1 MDPQNVVPENP
12 SSPHKGI
19 LVIFLNQ
26 RGLRAGWRLLIFAAL
41 LVVMINV
48 FGVMAFLLSAAL
60 GFPTGTFSPGRQ
72 LLVEMSAF
80 LAALVVTWVMS
91 KIEGR
96 KLGDFGLPLKHS
108 GGPSFVRGYLLWGFV
123 PLSLL
128 LLTMRVLHLFYFGS
142 VVLHQFQIFYWAAVW
157 GLVFLF
163 VALAEEYLFRAY
175 ALSTLADGL
184 GFWPAAV
191 ILAAL
196 FAYIH
201 TGNPGETR
209 MGIIGTGV
217 FALFASATIRRTGNL
232 WLAVGAHAGWDWA
245 QSYFYGVSDSG
256 LQVPGH
262 LMDPRISGPDW
273 LTGGSAGP
281 EGSVFTL
288 VLLMVMTGVFLVVY
302 KRTPEAFAV
311 GSNGGHS

>member
-1 MDPQNVVPENP
+1 MDTETGVPENSP
-12 SSPHKGI
+12 PPHKGI

-26 RGLRAGWRLLIFAAL
+26 RGLRAGWRLLIFTAL
-41 LVVMINV
+41 TFVMINV

-60 GFPTGTFSPGRQ
+60 GLPTGTFSPGRQ

-80 LAALVVTWVMS
+80 LAALVATWVMS
-91 KIEGR
+91 RIEGR
-96 KLGDFGLPLKHS
+96 KLGDFGLPLKRS
-108 GGPSFVRGYLLWGFV
+108 GGPGFVRGYLLWGFV

-142 VVLHQFQIFYWAAVW
+142 VVLHQFQIFYWAAAW

-163 VALAEEYLFRAY
+163 VALAEEYLFRGY

-184 GFWPAAV
+184 GFWPAAA
-191 ILAAL
+191 ILATL

-262 LMDPRISGPDW
+262 LMDSRITGPEW

-281 EGSVFTL
+281 EGSVLSL
-288 VLLMVMTGVFLVVY
+288 VLLVVMTGVFLMMY
-302 KRTPEAFAV
+302 RTRRSELAAD
-311 GSNGGHS
+311 STDLR